1 MANRNP
7 NTKGLIPWKP
17 GQSGNPSGRTRMQ
30 PISDRYAHI
39 AEEKLPAIFRLA
51 SVRPRHLFVESGPIR
66 VLFLAMR
73 KEAKQH
79 SCGRGIKMNSFKS
92 LIFLILV
99 SAGALVICLHLGA
112 NNPQPQT
119 NPILIN
125 TCLITTNVS
134 RLVNFYENVLG
145 MKAQW
150 SGEQYAEFHTGVGVL
165 AIFSAEAQEKY
176 IPGSSQAASNR
187 SAILQFKVADV
198 DHEHVRLQPL
208 VTIWVKKPTTQPWG
222 TRSVYFRDPDG
233 NLVDFYLPA
242 KID

>member
-1 MANRNP
+1 MN
-7 NTKGLIPWKP
+7 GL
-17 GQSGNPSGRTRMQ
+17 
-30 PISDRYAHI
+30 
-39 AEEKLPAIFRLA
+39 
-51 SVRPRHLFVESGPIR
+51 
-66 VLFLAMR
+66 
-73 KEAKQH
+73 
-79 SCGRGIKMNSFKS
+79 KS
-92 LIFLILV
+92 LICLIVLGV
-99 SAGALVICLHLGA
+99 AALVVCLRLGA
-112 NNPQPQT
+112 NNPQTQP

-125 TCLITTNVS
+125 TCLITTNIS

-145 MKAQW
+145 MKARW

-176 IPGSSQAASNR
+176 IPGSSEAASNR

-198 DHEHVRLQPL
+198 DHEYVRLQPL

-233 NLVDFYLPA
+233 NLVDFYMAA